1 MESIDQL
8 KLKVREWVK
17 TENEI
22 KVLQKELNK
31 RRKDKHVLSN
41 DLIAVMRLNGI
52 DNLDIQNGQICY
64 SKTTTK
70 KPINQKT
77 LLNLLSKYFD
87 GNEEQALRIG
97 QYVYENREQIEKESL
112 KMKMNASS
120 GGSGVGGVGGSSGGG
135 DMGK

>member
-112 KMKMNASS
+112 KMKMNASC
-120 GGSGVGGVGGSSGGG
+120 GGSGVGGVGGGGGG